1 MIRIVYVWVAY
12 GSIPII
18 VLYKAE
24 QSFGSQLKMFIII
37 ETNTYLLKTEE
48 IEAEINIL

>member
-12 GSIPII
+12 GSILII